1 MSHSEAT
8 IVKQKARASRT
19 ALSMRKIAS
28 MAPPPALAALA
39 ALSALLVLSAL
50 LAVPGGSAL
59 AQSDADT
66 DLFLKARVISVEAIR
81 DDSSVFDGFDHGLD
95 VESELITVELT
106 SAPYKGQVVQSA
118 SIKSGNPAYDF
129 DVKPGD
135 RVVMWAEVCDGDI
148 VEAHVFSPDRGRCL
162 KWLVA
167 GFMAALLLVG
177 GLTGAKTLFTLGV
190 TGLAIAYA
198 LLPALIRGYDPII
211 VTVLVSTAI
220 TIITIAA
227 VGGVSRKALTAIIGT
242 TSGVLI
248 AGLIALAVGS
258 AARLTGFGTEEAAML
273 LYIPQEIQFDFRR
286 LLFSGMII
294 GALGAVMDVAMS
306 VASSMEEV
314 TLVRPRVTQGQL
326 LQSGLRVGRDVMGTM
341 SNTLILAYT
350 GGAIPLLLL
359 FMAYGTPMIQIVNF
373 DHIATEVV
381 KAFAGSIGL
390 IAAIP
395 ITAITGSRLLKP
407 GK

>member
-1 MSHSEAT
+1 MKPKSDFPW
-8 IVKQKARASRT
+8 T
-19 ALSMRKIAS
+19 ALAIRRIAL
-28 MAPPPALAALA
+28 PQALLALL
-39 ALSALLVLSAL
+39 ALSALLPM
-50 LAVPGGSAL
+50 PGCTAR
-59 AQSDADT
+59 AASDADT
-66 DLFLKARVISVEAIR
+66 NLFLKARVISVETIR
-81 DDSSVFDGFDHGLD
+81 DNTPVFDGFDHGFD

-106 SAPYKGQVVQSA
+106 SAPYKGRVVLST

-135 RVVMWAEVCDGDI
+135 RVVMWAEVHNGEI

-177 GLTGAKTLFTLGV
+177 GLAGVKTLLTLGV
-190 TGLAIAYA
+190 TGLAIVYV
-198 LLPALIRGYDPII
+198 LLPALIRGHDPII
-211 VTVLVSTAI
+211 VTVLVSTAV
-220 TIITIAA
+220 TIVTIAA
-227 VGGVSRKALTAIIGT
+227 VGGASKKTLTAIIGT
-242 TSGVLI
+242 TGGVLV

-273 LYIPQEIQFDFRR
+273 LYVPQGIQFDFRR

-314 TLVRPRVTQGQL
+314 TLARARITQSEL

-359 FMAYGTPMIQIVNF
+359 FLAYGTPMIQIANF

-390 IAAIP
+390 IAAVP
-395 ITAITGSRLLKP
+395 ITAIAGSRLLNP

>member
-1 MSHSEAT
+1 M
-8 IVKQKARASRT
+8 
-19 ALSMRKIAS
+19 
-28 MAPPPALAALA
+28 
-39 ALSALLVLSAL
+39 
-50 LAVPGGSAL
+50 
-59 AQSDADT
+59 
-66 DLFLKARVISVEAIR
+66 ISVETIR
-81 DDSSVFDGFDHGLD
+81 DNTPVFDGFDHGFD

-106 SAPYKGQVVQSA
+106 SAPYKGRVIQST

-135 RVVMWAEVCDGDI
+135 RVVMWAEVHNGEI

-177 GLTGAKTLFTLGV
+177 GLAGVKTLLTLGV
-190 TGLAIAYA
+190 TGLAIVYV
-198 LLPALIRGYDPII
+198 LLPALIRGHDPII
-211 VTVLVSTAI
+211 VTVLVSTAV
-220 TIITIAA
+220 TIVTIAA
-227 VGGVSRKALTAIIGT
+227 VGGASKKILTAIIGT
-242 TSGVLI
+242 TGGVLV

-273 LYIPQEIQFDFRR
+273 LYVPQGIQFDFRR

-314 TLVRPRVTQGQL
+314 TLARARITQSEL

-359 FMAYGTPMIQIVNF
+359 FLAYGTPMIQIANF

-390 IAAIP
+390 IAAVP
-395 ITAITGSRLLKP
+395 ITAIAGSRLLNP

>member
-1 MSHSEAT
+1 MKPKSDFPW
-8 IVKQKARASRT
+8 T
-19 ALSMRKIAS
+19 ALAIRRIAL
-28 MAPPPALAALA
+28 PQALLALL
-39 ALSALLVLSAL
+39 ALSALLPM
-50 LAVPGGSAL
+50 PGCTAR
-59 AQSDADT
+59 AASDADT
-66 DLFLKARVISVEAIR
+66 NLFLKARVISVETVR
-81 DDSSVFDGFDHGLD
+81 DNTPVFDGFDHGFD

-106 SAPYKGQVVQSA
+106 SAPYKGRVVLST

-135 RVVMWAEVCDGDI
+135 RVVMWAEVHNGEI

-177 GLTGAKTLFTLGV
+177 GLAGVKTLLTLGV
-190 TGLAIAYA
+190 TGLAIVYV
-198 LLPALIRGYDPII
+198 LLPALIRGHDPII
-211 VTVLVSTAI
+211 VTVLVSTAV
-220 TIITIAA
+220 TIVTIAA
-227 VGGVSRKALTAIIGT
+227 VGGASKKTLTAIIGT
-242 TSGVLI
+242 TGGVLV

-273 LYIPQEIQFDFRR
+273 LYVPQGIQFDFRR

-314 TLVRPRVTQGQL
+314 TLARARITQSEL

-359 FMAYGTPMIQIVNF
+359 FLAYGTPMIQIANF

-390 IAAIP
+390 IAAVP
-395 ITAITGSRLLKP
+395 ITAIAGSRLLNP

>member
-1 MSHSEAT
+1 MKPKSDFPW
-8 IVKQKARASRT
+8 T
-19 ALSMRKIAS
+19 ALAIRRIAL
-28 MAPPPALAALA
+28 PQALLALL
-39 ALSALLVLSAL
+39 ALSALLPM
-50 LAVPGGSAL
+50 PGCTAR
-59 AQSDADT
+59 AASDADT
-66 DLFLKARVISVEAIR
+66 NLFLKARVISVETIR
-81 DDSSVFDGFDHGLD
+81 DNTPVFDGFDHGFD

-106 SAPYKGQVVQSA
+106 SAPYKGRVIRST

-135 RVVMWAEVCDGDI
+135 RVVMWAEVHNGEI

-177 GLTGAKTLFTLGV
+177 GLAGVKTLLTLGV
-190 TGLAIAYA
+190 TGLAIVYV
-198 LLPALIRGYDPII
+198 LLPALIRGHDPII
-211 VTVLVSTAI
+211 VTVLVSTAV
-220 TIITIAA
+220 TIVTIAA
-227 VGGVSRKALTAIIGT
+227 VGGASKKTLTAIIGT
-242 TSGVLI
+242 TGGVLV

-273 LYIPQEIQFDFRR
+273 LYVPQGIQFDFRR

-314 TLVRPRVTQGQL
+314 TLARARITQSEL

-359 FMAYGTPMIQIVNF
+359 FLAYGTPMIQIANF

-390 IAAIP
+390 IAAVP
-395 ITAITGSRLLKP
+395 ITAIAGSRLLNP